1 MIFAQNISKS
11 FGNNIVLDD
20 ISFHVQKGSICGLI
34 GPNGGGKTTLMKILS
49 GLISPEYGFATIDGD
64 NLDQKHL
71 KIIRKKI
78 GYVPQNNALYMELNG
93 YENLSYFGSILGIRN
108 DLLKKEIQ
116 RVINL
121 VNLQDHIKKRV
132 LDYSGGMQ
140 KRLNFAIG
148 LLGNPPILYLDEP
161 TVGVDP
167 HTRNVILE
175 VLSNLQKLYNT
186 TIIFTSHYLEE
197 VEKICDQLIV
207 LNEGR
212 VIAEDKTESLLESF
226 KTVDIVFAKPLNLPN
241 NPYDKQLQ
249 ISFPYRSLKNVMPM
263 LLDNLDNNEILNIQY
278 GSGTLDRYIEKISQK
293 ESL

>member
-121 VNLQDHIKKRV
+121 VNLQDHIKK
-132 LDYSGGMQ
+132 G
-140 KRLNFAIG
+140 F
-148 LLGNPPILYLDEP
+148 
-161 TVGVDP
+161 
-167 HTRNVILE
+167 
-175 VLSNLQKLYNT
+175 
-186 TIIFTSHYLEE
+186 
-197 VEKICDQLIV
+197 
-207 LNEGR
+207 
-212 VIAEDKTESLLESF
+212 
-226 KTVDIVFAKPLNLPN
+226 
-241 NPYDKQLQ
+241 
-249 ISFPYRSLKNVMPM
+249 
-263 LLDNLDNNEILNIQY
+263 
-278 GSGTLDRYIEKISQK
+278 
-293 ESL
+293 

>member
-1 MIFAQNISKS
+1 M
-11 FGNNIVLDD
+11 
-20 ISFHVQKGSICGLI
+20 
-34 GPNGGGKTTLMKILS
+34 
-49 GLISPEYGFATIDGD
+49 
-64 NLDQKHL
+64 
-71 KIIRKKI
+71 
-78 GYVPQNNALYMELNG
+78 
-93 YENLSYFGSILGIRN
+93 
-108 DLLKKEIQ
+108 
-116 RVINL
+116 
-121 VNLQDHIKKRV
+121 
-132 LDYSGGMQ
+132 
-140 KRLNFAIG
+140 
-148 LLGNPPILYLDEP
+148 YLDEP

>member
-11 FGNNIVLDD
+11 FGNNIVLND

-78 GYVPQNNALYMELNG
+78 GYVPQNNAL
-93 YENLSYFGSILGIRN
+93 
-108 DLLKKEIQ
+108 
-116 RVINL
+116 
-121 VNLQDHIKKRV
+121 
-132 LDYSGGMQ
+132 GMQ